1 MNMKIA
7 VIGGGIFGITAAF
20 TLSQNNEVDLFEK
33 NSDLLLAASGSNQY
47 RVHRGYHY
55 PRSKET
61 VAGIIKS
68 ENSFRETFEEAIVDS
83 FDHYYCISKKDSL
96 TSAKQFLDFNDEHGL
111 EYTISDLPFMN
122 KSSIE
127 LCIRVNESVY
137 DPIKLRQM
145 CWEKL
150 KKNNVN
156 VFLNREVT
164 DNIFDNYDMVV
175 IATYVNINKLVEKFP
190 NLQNEYQFELCEKPV
205 VKLPEQFKN
214 KSVVIMDGPFMC
226 IDPLANTNLHLLC
239 NVAHEIHQTN
249 IGKYPEIDQ
258 KYLPLLD
265 KGIVKNPSLTN
276 FDKFIDSTIPF
287 IPEIKKAEHVGSMFT
302 MRVVPPYV
310 EETDERPTMVRT
322 INEQIITV
330 FSGKITTCVDAAN
343 DINKLIAAN
352 H

>member
-1 MNMKIA
+1 MNMKVA

-33 NSDLLLAASGSNQY
+33 NGDLLLAASGSNQY

-68 ENSFRETFEEAIVDS
+68 ENSFRRTFEEAIVDS

-96 TSAKQFLDFNDEHGL
+96 TSAKQFLDFNDGHGL

-122 KSSIE
+122 KNSIE
-127 LCIRVNESVY
+127 LCVRVNESVY
-137 DPIKLRQM
+137 DPVKLRQT

-150 KKNNVN
+150 KSNNVN

-164 DNIFDNYDMVV
+164 DSIFDNYDMVV

-226 IDPLANTNLHLLC
+226 IDPLANTDLHLLC

-258 KYLPLLD
+258 KYLSLLD
-265 KGIVKNPSLTN
+265 KGIIKNPSITN
-276 FDKFIDSTIPF
+276 FNKFIDSTIPF
-287 IPEIKKAEHVGSMFT
+287 IPEIKKAENVGSIFT

-310 EETDERPTMVRT
+310 EDTDERPTMVRVV
-322 INEQIITV
+322 IEQIITV

-343 DINKLIAAN
+343 DINKLISSN
-352 H
+352 Q

>member
-68 ENSFRETFEEAIVDS
+68 ENSFRRTFEEAIVDS

-96 TSAKQFLDFNDEHGL
+96 TSAKQFLDFNDGHGL

-122 KSSIE
+122 KNSIE
-127 LCIRVNESVY
+127 LCVRVNESVY
-137 DPIKLRQM
+137 DPVKLRQT

-150 KKNNVN
+150 KSNNVN

-226 IDPLANTNLHLLC
+226 IDPLANTDLHLLC

-265 KGIVKNPSLTN
+265 KGIIKNPSITN
-276 FDKFIDSTIPF
+276 FNKFIDSTIPF

-310 EETDERPTMVRT
+310 EDTDERPTMVRVV
-322 INEQIITV
+322 NEQIITV

-343 DINKLIAAN
+343 DINKLIASN
-352 H
+352 Q

>member
-1 MNMKIA
+1 MRIA
-7 VIGGGIFGITAAF
+7 VIGGGIFGVTTAF
-20 TLSQNNEVDLFEK
+20 TLAQNNEVDLFEK

-55 PRSKET
+55 PRSEET

-68 ENSFRETFEEAIVDS
+68 ENSFRKTFGESVVDS

-96 TSAKQFLDFNDEHGL
+96 TSGKQFLDFSDEHGL

-122 KSSIE
+122 KNSIE
-127 LCIRVNESVY
+127 LCVQVKESVY
-137 DPIKLRQM
+137 DPIKLRQA

-164 DNIFDNYDMVV
+164 YDIFDNYDMVV
-175 IATYVNINKLVEKFP
+175 IAAYVNINKLVEKFP
-190 NLQNEYQFELCEKPV
+190 KLQNEYQFELCEKPV

-214 KSVVIMDGPFMC
+214 KSVVIMDGPFMF
-226 IDPLANTNLHLLC
+226 IDPLANTDLHLLC
-239 NVAHEIHQTN
+239 NVTHEIHQTN

-287 IPEIKKAEHVGSMFT
+287 IPEIKKAEQVGSMFT
-302 MRVVPPYV
+302 IRVVPPHV
-310 EETDERPTMVRT
+310 EDTDERPTMVRT
-322 INEQIITV
+322 INEQVITV
-330 FSGKITTCVDAAN
+330 FSGKITTCGDAAN
-343 DINKLIAAN
+343 DINKLISEN
-352 H
+352 YSN